1 MSEDSLKNIPLSELH
16 ELMVL
21 SIDELLAMYKSNDS
35 LNEIGDKQKQIELL
49 QKIIYAK
56 KAELQHG

>member
-21 SIDELLAMYKSNDS
+21 SKEELLAMYKSNDS
-35 LNEIGDKQKQIELL
+35 LNEIADKQKQIELL

>member
-35 LNEIGDKQKQIELL
+35 LNEIADKQKQIELL